1 MTRRTVSGLKTER
14 AFLPRVIDSLE
25 NRPFYP
31 YSHWSF

>member
-14 AFLPRVIDSLE
+14 AFLPRLIDSLE

-31 YSHWSF
+31 CSHWSF